1 LLDRLGQ
8 IVGPDD
14 VVTGSALLGFTSDWS
29 GRFTGEALAA
39 VRPKNTE
46 QVAAVIRVCAE
57 AGVAVIP
64 QGGNTGL
71 VGGSVPYNVAEPCIV
86 LVLTKLQRLDAVDTA
101 NNCVVAGAGVTIA
114 RLRAHAQAAG
124 FEYGVDLAA
133 RDSATVGGT
142 VATDA
147 GGVRVVYWGTTRAQV
162 LGLEVVGADGEIVD
176 ALGAVEKD
184 GAGYDISAA
193 LVGSEGTLGVITA
206 ARLRLHSPLPE
217 LNTFLIGCKSWG
229 HAREIFNKVAKSGV
243 RVLAAEALDLAT
255 MQTVREVN
263 SLPPALTNDWPVY
276 LLLELDG
283 VIDMPEDLEATMA
296 MDANDRLRLW
306 RYREEASV
314 SISTHPN
321 VHKMDVSLPVQHLD
335 DFTKSLAEE
344 LPKVAGVARWVVFGH
359 VAEGNLHVDVAG
371 PEFEDFEVDEVVYRL
386 AAKFAG
392 SVASEHGVG
401 RVKPHLLELVRQPS
415 YMQTIK
421 RVKSAW
427 DPNWLLNPGV
437 LVLRD

>member
-1 LLDRLGQ
+1 
-8 IVGPDD
+8 
-14 VVTGSALLGFTSDWS
+14 
-29 GRFTGEALAA
+29 
-39 VRPKNTE
+39 
-46 QVAAVIRVCAE
+46 
-57 AGVAVIP
+57 
-64 QGGNTGL
+64 
-71 VGGSVPYNVAEPCIV
+71 
-86 LVLTKLQRLDAVDTA
+86 
-101 NNCVVAGAGVTIA
+101 
-114 RLRAHAQAAG
+114 
-124 FEYGVDLAA
+124 
-133 RDSATVGGT
+133 
-142 VATDA
+142 
-147 GGVRVVYWGTTRAQV
+147 
-162 LGLEVVGADGEIVD
+162 
-176 ALGAVEKD
+176 
-184 GAGYDISAA
+184 
-193 LVGSEGTLGVITA
+193 
-206 ARLRLHSPLPE
+206 
-217 LNTFLIGCKSWG
+217 
-229 HAREIFNKVAKSGV
+229 
-243 RVLAAEALDLAT
+243 

-335 DFTKSLAEE
+335 DFTKTLAEE